1 MTNANAIHLR
11 SLRFAWPSQ
20 SPLLGIDEWHVIQG
34 EKLFLRGPSGSGK
47 STLLGILGG
56 VLQPQTGEVQ
66 LLGQTLTSLS
76 QAARDAFRA
85 DHIGF
90 VFQLFNLLP
99 YLSVLDNVLLPCRFS
114 ALRKQRAQEKSGT
127 LAQEAARLLC
137 HLQLDVSLWRRPVTA
152 LSVGQQQRVA
162 VARALIGHP
171 ELLIADEPTSAL
183 DSDTRDA
190 FLALLL
196 EECRAA
202 GITVVFVSHDAALAE
217 HFERRLLLTEINQAA
232 QDEPGFKNQAGA
244 GLEGR

>member
-1 MTNANAIHLR
+1 MTETNTIHLK
-11 SLRFAWPSQ
+11 SLRFAWPNQ
-20 SPLLGIDEWHVIQG
+20 APLLAIENLQVAKG

-47 STLLGILGG
+47 STLLGVLGG
-56 VLQPQTGEVQ
+56 VLQPQAGEVQ
-66 LLGQTLTSLS
+66 LLGQRLTPLS

-99 YLSVLDNVLLPCRFS
+99 YLSVIDNVLLPCRFS
-114 ALRKQRAQEKSGT
+114 PSRKQRVREKGGNLT
-127 LAQEAARLLC
+127 REAARLLT
-137 HLQLDVSLWRRPVTA
+137 HLQLTESLWQRPVTE

-196 EECRAA
+196 EECHTA
-202 GITVVFVSHDAALAE
+202 GTTVVFVSHDAALE
-217 HFERRLLLTEINQAA
+217 EQFERCVLLTDINDTALPSPQPSPR
-232 QDEPGFKNQAGA
+232 ERGSER
-244 GLEGR
+244 L

>member
-1 MTNANAIHLR
+1 MTESNAIHL
-11 SLRFAWPSQ
+11 SALQFAWPNQ
-20 SPLLGIDEWHVIQG
+20 SSLLAIDNFRVAKG

-56 VLQPQTGEVQ
+56 VLQPQAGEVQ
-66 LLGQTLTSLS
+66 LLGQTLTPLN
-76 QAARDAFRA
+76 QAARDVFRA

-114 ALRKQRAQEKSGT
+114 LLRKQRAQEKSGSLT
-127 LAQEAARLLC
+127 LEAARLLA
-137 HLQLDVSLWRRPVTA
+137 HLQLAESLWQRPVTA

-190 FLALLL
+190 FLSLLL
-196 EECRAA
+196 EECHAA
-202 GITVVFVSHDAALAE
+202 GTTVVFVSHDAALAE
-217 HFERRLLLTEINQAA
+217 HFERSVALTEINQA
-232 QDEPGFKNQAGA
+232 EHV
-244 GLEGR
+244 